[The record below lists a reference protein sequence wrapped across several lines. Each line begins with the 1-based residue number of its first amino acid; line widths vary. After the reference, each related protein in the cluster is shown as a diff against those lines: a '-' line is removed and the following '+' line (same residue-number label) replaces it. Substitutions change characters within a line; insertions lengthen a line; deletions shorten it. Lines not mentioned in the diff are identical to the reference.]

1 MEPAPI
7 PLVRPP
13 RPTVRGVL
21 RALRDARL
29 GSVQWS
35 GYRPG
40 VQALMGAAMALEG
53 AAAIVLAPLRTGPPG
68 LVLWLR
74 EAHQR
79 AAIRAAVDGGHAR

>member
-13 RPTVRGVL
+13 RPTALGVL

-29 GSVQWS
+29 GTVQWS

-40 VQALMGAAMALEG
+40 VQALMGAAMVVEG
-53 AAAIVLAPLRTGPPG
+53 AAAVALAPLRAGPPG

-74 EAHQR
+74 EAYQR
-79 AAIRAAVDGGHAR
+79 AAVRAAVAGGHDR